1 MTRLALALLL
11 ALPAQ
16 AQTVILYAHTDL
28 AEAQRIHALARIWD
42 SVWWD
47 RDLKPGQPW
56 RTTIARKVCT
66 ARTVVV
72 VWSSYSAESPEV
84 GAEWRHALAC
94 GRKVVPVLLDRVPI
108 PAELGARQAVDWR

>member
-16 AQTVILYAHTDL
+16 AQTVILYARADA
-28 AEAQRIHALARIWD
+28 AEAQRVHDMARIWD

-56 RTTIARKVCT
+56 RATIARRICS
-66 ARTVVV
+66 ARRVVV
-72 VWSSYSAESPEV
+72 VWSAYAASSPEV

-94 GRKVVPVLLDRVPI
+94 GRVVVPVLLDQAPM
-108 PAELGARQAVDWR
+108 PAELGARQAVVR